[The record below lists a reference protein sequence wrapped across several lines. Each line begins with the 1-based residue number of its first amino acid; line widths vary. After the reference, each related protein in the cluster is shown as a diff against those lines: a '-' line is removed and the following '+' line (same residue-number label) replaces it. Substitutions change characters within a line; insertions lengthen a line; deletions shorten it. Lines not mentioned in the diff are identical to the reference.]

1 MNVAVVAA
9 AATVTDAGTVNAEVA
24 LLESVTVVPPVGA
37 ALERVTVH
45 VVVEDAGM
53 VVFVHCSDV
62 SVIGAV
68 TVSVA
73 DWVVPLSVAVTIGV

>member
-9 AATVTDAGTVNAEVA
+9 AATVADAGTVNAEVA

-45 VVVEDAGM
+45 VVVEDAAR

-62 SVIGAV
+62 NVIAAAV

-73 DWVVPLSVAVTIGV
+73 D